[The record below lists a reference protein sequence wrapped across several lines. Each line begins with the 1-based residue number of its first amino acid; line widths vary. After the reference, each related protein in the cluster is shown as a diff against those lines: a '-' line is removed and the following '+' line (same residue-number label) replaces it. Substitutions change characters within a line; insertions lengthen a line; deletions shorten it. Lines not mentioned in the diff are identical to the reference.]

1 MNSVM
6 DRVVAWVARLVFVF
20 LYVPIVA
27 VIVYSFNASQT
38 TSTWGGFS
46 LQWYSEL
53 LTDGALL
60 QTLRT
65 SLVIGIS
72 AAVLATVIGFL
83 AALGLSRY
91 RVRGQRFVLGAILL
105 PLIVPEIVLGAAL
118 LSVYSFAEIKLS
130 LLTIVL
136 GHLVITLPL
145 ATLIILG
152 ALSSLDPTLPEAAAD
167 LGANP
172 WQTFSRVLFP
182 LTRSALLA
190 SFLLSFTTS
199 FSNIVIS
206 TFTGGVGSTTLPLR
220 VYSLLKTGITPE
232 INALGALLIL
242 LTVAIVAAVGLRQM
256 RRILAG
262 TTAGS

>member
-1 MNSVM
+1 M
-6 DRVVAWVARLVFVF
+6 DRLVAWIARLVFVF

-27 VIVYSFNASQT
+27 VIVYSFNASRS
-38 TSTWGGFS
+38 TSSWGGVS
-46 LQWYSEL
+46 LQWYGEL
-53 LTDGALL
+53 FQDGALL

-65 SLVIGIS
+65 SLIVGIS
-72 AAVLATVIGFL
+72 AAFLATLIGFL

-91 RVRGQRFVLGAILL
+91 RLRGHRFVLGAVLL

-118 LSVYSFAEIKLS
+118 LSVFSFADIRLS
-130 LLTIVL
+130 IFTMVL

-145 ATLIILG
+145 ATLILMG

-167 LGANP
+167 LGASP
-172 WQTFSRVLFP
+172 WQTFTRVLFP

-190 SFLLSFTTS
+190 AFLLSFTTS

-220 VYSLLKTGITPE
+220 VYSLLKTGVTPE

-242 LTVAIVAAVGLRQM
+242 LTIGIVSAVGLRQM

-262 TTAGS
+262 STPIP